1 VLKSIHH
8 GGDRAPGRTGD
19 HADRVATLGSAA
31 VSDFW
36 LFMALTAAMGMSIFL
51 SLPIVYSKRAQGRW
65 ATGLNAAAIG
75 ILVFLLADVF
85 SDVSPILYPHGYVA
99 DLGYSVAFGVAFL
112 IAFVGLY
119 VVDNLPRSAESD
131 AASPAATVDRGPR
144 TTALIIALGIG
155 LQNLTE
161 GLVFGANWTAGAL
174 GILAV
179 VFLGFFLQNV
189 TEGFPIASPFLG
201 TSSSRRV
208 PMMVGLFLVGGL
220 PTLVGGAIG
229 YFWSNDLFLVIFDA
243 LAIGAIAYVLLPM
256 LRVAFRPLESRAASI
271 ARNRLVYV
279 GVMVG
284 FLIGFA
290 VNAV

>member
-1 VLKSIHH
+1 M
-8 GGDRAPGRTGD
+8 G
-19 HADRVATLGSAA
+19 
-31 VSDFW
+31 DFW
-36 LFMALTAAMGMSIFL
+36 VFMALTAAMGLSIFL

-99 DLGYSVAFGVAFL
+99 NLGFSVAFALAFLVAFL
-112 IAFVGLY
+112 GLY
-119 VVDNLPRSAESD
+119 FVDNLPRNAPRGTGAEAAPDGLPHID
-131 AASPAATVDRGPR
+131 AGPR
-144 TTALIIALGIG
+144 RTALIIALGIG

-161 GLVFGANWTAGAL
+161 GLVFGVNWTLGAL

-179 VFLGFFLQNV
+179 VFVGFFLQNV

-201 TSSSRRV
+201 TNARRGGA
-208 PMMVGLFLVGGL
+208 MMAGLFLVGGL
-220 PTLVGGAIG
+220 PTLIGGAIG
-229 YFWSNDLFLVIFDA
+229 YFWSNNLFLVIFDA
-243 LAIGAIAYVLLPM
+243 LAIGAIAYVILPM
-256 LRVAFRPLESRAASI
+256 LRVAFRPLETRELSVR
-271 ARNRLVYV
+271 RNQLVYI

-284 FLIGFA
+284 FALGFA